1 MVSEGLSAPDV
12 PGLCTA
18 PPAPKSDD
26 GISKRPP
33 HSSCHCG
40 SPGNVLSLPALSVT
54 CSVLCA
60 SGLPTAPEEG
70 READLDD
77 VLCFL

>member
-1 MVSEGLSAPDV
+1 MGFPN
-12 PGLCTA
+12 PRHT
-18 PPAPKSDD
+18 PPATVVP
-26 GISKRPP
+26 R
-33 HSSCHCG
+33 
-40 SPGNVLSLPALSVT
+40 NVVSIPALSVT